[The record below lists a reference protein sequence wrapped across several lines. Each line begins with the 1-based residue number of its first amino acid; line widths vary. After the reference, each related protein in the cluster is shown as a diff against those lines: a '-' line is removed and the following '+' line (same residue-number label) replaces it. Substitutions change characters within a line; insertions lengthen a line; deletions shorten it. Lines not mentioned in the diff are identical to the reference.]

1 MPSKKILKV
10 AYVLGILFGIIEIC
24 TVVLMLFWIISIILS
39 IYIKNVS
46 NMKDSEIE
54 KNKEKLF
61 YLSILYAISSPVSG
75 IMALI
80 FYINLERNNE
90 KRIIK
95 EHKKK

>member
-10 AYVLGILFGIIEIC
+10 AYILGIIFGIIEIC
-24 TVVLMLFWIISIILS
+24 TIFLMLFGIISIIIS

-54 KNKEKLF
+54 NNKEKLF
-61 YLSILYAISSPVSG
+61 YLSILYAISSPISG

-80 FYINLERNNE
+80 FYISLERNNE
-90 KRIIK
+90 KKIIK
-95 EHKKK
+95 ERNKK

>member
-10 AYVLGILFGIIEIC
+10 AYVLGIIFGIIEIC
-24 TVVLMLFWIISIILS
+24 TIFLMLFGIISIILS

-54 KNKEKLF
+54 NNKERLF
-61 YLSILYAISSPVSG
+61 YLSILYAISSPISG

-90 KRIIK
+90 KKIIK
-95 EHKKK
+95 ERKKK

>member
-24 TVVLMLFWIISIILS
+24 TVVLMLFGIISIILS

-61 YLSILYAISSPVSG
+61 YLSILYAISSPISG

>member
-10 AYVLGILFGIIEIC
+10 AYVLGIIFGIIEIC
-24 TVVLMLFWIISIILS
+24 TVVLMLFGIISIILS